1 MSKLGRYRRAI
12 GGGTIRVASRSAG
25 AKRLLLRRA
34 GAPGARRRRA
44 RLMREGIVP
53 EFVEVDL
60 SSVGVLER
68 SFLLETGS
76 PVDQIAQQIWLDG
89 ASSYESPWPRVV
101 ASLGMGIQRAIVV
114 GANTGFY
121 AMLLANV
128 DQIERVDALEPFP
141 PAFLRLTRNLQ
152 ESRLVDQVSAHCAAA
167 AAIPGQMTLYVPDP
181 LSSGW
186 PLETSASLDP
196 SFKSSHA
203 AEHVVEATT
212 LDLVAN
218 LSPLPVGLLFVDA
231 EGCDMDVL
239 AGAESLIARNSP
251 FVIVEVSEIDL
262 PVLNEFLRAHDY
274 LAFEVAKAGMWLRTP
289 VVHAVESSQVIG
301 STSRARYWSNLLA
314 PASSLERVRSA
325 ASSAGLV
332 LHT

>member
-1 MSKLGRYRRAI
+1 
-12 GGGTIRVASRSAG
+12 
-25 AKRLLLRRA
+25 
-34 GAPGARRRRA
+34 
-44 RLMREGIVP
+44 MREGVLP
-53 EFVEVDL
+53 EYVEVEL
-60 SSVGVLER
+60 SSVGIPER

-76 PVDQIAQQIWLDG
+76 PVDQVAQQIWLGG
-89 ASSYESPWPRVV
+89 AASYESPWPTVV
-101 ASLGMGIQRAIVV
+101 ASLGNGVQRAIVV

-128 DQIERVDALEPFP
+128 NHVKRVDALEPFP
-141 PAFLRLTRNLQ
+141 PAFSRLTKNL
-152 ESRLVDQVSAHCAAA
+152 SRSHLVNQVCAHSAAA
-167 AAIPGQMTLYVPDP
+167 AAIPGRMTLYVPEA

-203 AEHVVEATT
+203 AEHVVEVTT
-212 LDLVAN
+212 LDLVAA

-231 EGCDMDVL
+231 EGCDLDVL
-239 AGAESLIARNSP
+239 AGAESIIARNSP

-262 PVLNEFLRAHDY
+262 PLLNEFLRAHDY
-274 LAFEVAKAGMWLRTP
+274 LAFEVAKTGIWLRSP
-289 VVHAVESSQVIG
+289 VVQAVESSSVIG

-314 PASSLERVRSA
+314 PASALEQVRSA
-325 ASSAGLV
+325 AASAGLD